1 MDQQQNRQLRDRIR
15 EGMEAVR
22 LCAGEEAAR
31 LQQAI
36 DAARNELILV
46 NRPLVKTIAGRFVW
60 QGPYPVPEFDD
71 LYNYGLEGLW
81 RASLR
86 VHTMTHDEV
95 GCYLA
100 VWIRGTMRR
109 RAIQNHSH
117 HKLHR
122 KRKGMEK
129 QYLESYKPKNK
140 PAPDRHAAID
150 RWEQILAVCRD
161 AIDTRIVELRWQ
173 NEPYSSIAKLL
184 HLRSKSTICERLKNI
199 EKRMETANDDHE
211 KRHSQCVENPRE
223 PRRRPS
229 MTIGQFIEHV
239 TEPAPGVATPLS
251 KLRTRY
257 ERQHGPVNRSLF
269 ANALGE
275 AGYRLAVTDPSIV
288 LVLDR
293 RLRA

>member
-22 LCAGEEAAR
+22 LCAGAEAAR

-60 QGPYPVPEFDD
+60 LGPYPVPEFDD
-71 LYNYGLEGLW
+71 LFTYGLEGLW

-95 GCYLA
+95 GCNLA

-109 RAIQNHSH
+109 RAIQNQPL

-122 KRKGMEK
+122 KRKGMVK
-129 QYLESYKPKNK
+129 RYLESYEPTDG
-140 PAPDRHAAID
+140 PAPDEHAVVD
-150 RWEQILAVCRD
+150 RWEAILGACGD
-161 AIDTRIVELRWQ
+161 AIDTKIVALRWQ
-173 NEPYSSIAKLL
+173 NESYSSIARFLR
-184 HLRSKSTICERLKNI
+184 LRSKSTVCERLKNI
-199 EKRMETANDDHE
+199 EKRMETPNDGHE
-211 KRHSQCVENPRE
+211 KRHSQCVETPRE
-223 PRRRPS
+223 PRRSRS
-229 MTIGQFIEHV
+229 MTIGQFVENV

-251 KLRTRY
+251 KLRKRY
-257 ERQHGPVNRSLF
+257 EHQWGPVNRSVF